1 MSSERSPLIT
11 PLSRSRLTCRNGDY
25 ADDGGVSDIHTPTLL
40 LNGKERKEDGDGDEM
55 SMLMMMMMTMRAMRT
70 MMAMLTVLPM
80 VTMTMMMMAG

>member
-55 SMLMMMMMTMRAMRT
+55 STLMMMMTM
-70 MMAMLTVLPM
+70 MAMWTLLPM
-80 VTMTMMMMAG
+80 VTMTMTMTIAG